1 MPNIF
6 KNGIEYQLESAIA
19 EDMSSTNVLKTIV
32 EEGENSVNSYRLNL
46 PPYNPMS
53 LKPFTEAQQI
63 EDFCMSISKNFWS
76 PYFED
81 PVEESE

>member
-81 PVEESE
+81 PDPESE